1 MSIKANIAETSQ
13 KRIVIVGGGFGGL
26 QFARKLLKLDY
37 QIVLIDKNNYHQF
50 QPLFYQVATAGL
62 EPSTISFPFRKI
74 FQNKN
79 NIHIRVAE
87 VNAIRSAD
95 NQLDTSIG
103 VVDYHYLVIAIGA
116 DTNFFGNQKMMELA
130 YPMKSVSQ
138 ALTLRNTILQNYE
151 DALSE
156 SDKDKR
162 KRLMNVVV
170 VGGGATGVEVAG
182 TLAEMR
188 KSILPKDYPELDFK
202 MMQVYLL
209 EGSPKV
215 LNVMSENA
223 SSKAE
228 QYLKELGV
236 NVFLNSRV
244 KDYDGENVFLENGKE
259 LPTKT
264 LVWAAGVIGN
274 KIKGLNPEVITPS
287 NRIKV
292 NRNNRVEGYTNIYA
306 IGDIA
311 FMTEEKYPKGH
322 PQVAQVAIQQA
333 VALSKHFNDLLKN
346 KTSTDFSYKDLGSM
360 ATVGRNKA
368 VADLPNIK
376 FAGIFAWMVW
386 MFIHLMSLVG
396 GKNRLFAFI
405 NWAWS
410 YVTFDQSLRLIIKP
424 SSRDKFSEDKKL

>member
-1 MSIKANIAETSQ
+1 MKANIIETSQ

-26 QFARKLLKLDY
+26 QLARKLSKSDY
-37 QIVLIDKNNYHQF
+37 QVVLIDKNNYHQF
-50 QPLFYQVATAGL
+50 QPLFYQVATSGL

-74 FQNKN
+74 FQKNK
-79 NIHIRVAE
+79 NIHIRITE
-87 VNAIRSAD
+87 VKAVRPEH

-103 VVDYHYLVIAIGA
+103 IIDYDYLVIALGA
-116 DTNFFGNQKMMELA
+116 DTNFYGNKKMMELA
-130 YPMKSVSQ
+130 YPMKSVSE
-138 ALTLRNTILQNYE
+138 ALGLRNAILQNYE

-156 SDKDKR
+156 SDKEKR

-202 MMQVYLL
+202 MMQVHLL

-215 LNVMSENA
+215 LNGMSENA
-223 SSKAE
+223 SAKAE
-228 QYLKELGV
+228 KYLRDLGV
-236 NVFLNSRV
+236 TVFLNSKV
-244 KDYDGENVFLENGKE
+244 KEYDGENVILESGKE

-274 KIKGLNPEVITPS
+274 NIPGLDPDVITPS

-292 NRNNRVEGYTNIYA
+292 DRNNRVEGYKNIFA

-322 PQVAQVAIQQA
+322 PQVAQVAIQQGVCLA
-333 VALSKHFNDLLKN
+333 SYFKNLLENKPSKK
-346 KTSTDFSYKDLGSM
+346 FSYKDLGSL

-376 FAGIFAWMVW
+376 FSGFFAWLVW

-396 GKNRLFAFI
+396 GKNRIFAFI

-424 SSRDKFSEDKKL
+424 KTKIR

>member
-1 MSIKANIAETSQ
+1 MKANIIETSQ

-26 QFARKLLKLDY
+26 QVARKLSNSDY
-37 QIVLIDKNNYHQF
+37 QVVLIDKNNYHQF

-74 FQNKN
+74 FQRSKN
-79 NIHIRVAE
+79 VHIRVAE
-87 VNAIRSAD
+87 VKAIRSEQ

-103 VVDYHYLVIAIGA
+103 VIDYHYLVIAIGA
-116 DTNFFGNQKMMELA
+116 DTNFFGNPKMKELA
-130 YPMKSVSQ
+130 YPMKSVTE
-138 ALTLRNTILQNYE
+138 ALDLRNTIIQNYE

-156 SDKDKR
+156 TDRVKR
-162 KRLMNVVV
+162 KMLMNIVV

-182 TLAEMR
+182 TLAEM
-188 KSILPKDYPELDFK
+188 KKNILPKDYPELDFK

-209 EGSPKV
+209 EGSNKV
-215 LNVMSENA
+215 LNVMSANA
-223 SSKAE
+223 SEKAE
-228 QYLKELGV
+228 KYLRKLGV
-236 NVFLNSRV
+236 NVFLKSRV
-244 KDYDGENVFLENGKE
+244 KDYDGENVFLEDGKTI
-259 LPTKT
+259 PTKT

-274 KIKGLNPEVITPS
+274 KIEGLNQDVIGKA

-292 NRNNRVEGYTNIYA
+292 NRNNKVEGYQNIFA

-311 FMTEEKYPKGH
+311 FMTEEKYPNGQ

-333 VALSKHFNDLLKN
+333 VSLAKYFKNLSKN
-346 KTSTDFSYKDLGSM
+346 KPSKDFSYKDLGSM
-360 ATVGRNKA
+360 ATIGRNKA
-368 VADLPNIK
+368 VADLPHLK
-376 FAGIFAWMVW
+376 FAGFFAWLVW

-410 YVTFDQSLRLIIKP
+410 YITFDQSLRIILRTKN
-424 SSRDKFSEDKKL
+424 KKIK

>member
-1 MSIKANIAETSQ
+1 MSIKANIVETSQ

-26 QFARKLLKLDY
+26 QLARKLLKLDY

-87 VNAIRSAD
+87 VTAIRSAD

-103 VVDYHYLVIAIGA
+103 VIDYHHLVIAIGA
-116 DTNFFGNQKMMELA
+116 DTNFFGNQKMMQLA
-130 YPMKSVSQ
+130 YPMKSVSE
-138 ALTLRNTILQNYE
+138 ALALRNTILQNYE

-156 SDKDKR
+156 SDKEKR

-244 KDYDGENVFLENGKE
+244 KDYDGENVFLENGTE

-274 KIKGLNPEVITPS
+274 KIQGLNPDVITPS

-292 NRNNRVEGYTNIYA
+292 NHNNRVEGYENIYA

-333 VALSKHFNDLLKN
+333 VALSKHFKNLLEN
-346 KTSTDFSYKDLGSM
+346 KSSEGFSYKDLGSM
-360 ATVGRNKA
+360 ATIGRNKA

-376 FAGIFAWMVW
+376 FAGFFAWMVW
-386 MFIHLMSLVG
+386 MFIHLMSIVG

-410 YVTFDQSLRLIIKP
+410 YITFDQSLRLIIKP
-424 SSRDKFSEDKKL
+424 KTKIK

>member
-1 MSIKANIAETSQ
+1 MKANIIETSQ

-26 QFARKLLKLDY
+26 QVARKLAKQDY
-37 QIVLIDKNNYHQF
+37 QVVLIDKNNYHQF

-74 FQNKN
+74 FQKNK

-87 VNAIRSAD
+87 VKGIRPEQ

-103 VVDYHYLVIAIGA
+103 IVDYHYLVIAIGA
-116 DTNFFGNQKMMELA
+116 DTNFFGNKKMMELA
-130 YPMKSVSQ
+130 YPMKSVSE
-138 ALTLRNTILQNYE
+138 ALGLRNAILQNYE

-162 KRLMNVVV
+162 KQLMNVVV

-223 SSKAE
+223 SKKAE
-228 QYLKELGV
+228 EYLRELGV
-236 NVFLNSRV
+236 NVFLSSRV
-244 KDYDGENVFLENGKE
+244 KDYDGENVFLDNGKE
-259 LPTKT
+259 IPTKT
-264 LVWAAGVIGN
+264 LVWAAGVVGN
-274 KIKGLNPEVITPS
+274 KIEGLNPDVITPF

-292 NRNNRVEGYTNIYA
+292 NRNNKVEGYKNIFA

-311 FMTEEKYPKGH
+311 LMIEEKYPKGH

-333 VALSKHFNDLLKN
+333 VALSNHFKNLLEGKE
-346 KTSTDFSYKDLGSM
+346 SDDFFYKDLGSL
-360 ATVGRNKA
+360 ATIGRNKA
-368 VADLPNIK
+368 VADLPNFK
-376 FAGIFAWMVW
+376 FAGFFAWLVW
-386 MFIHLMSLVG
+386 MFVHLMSLVG
-396 GKNRLFAFI
+396 GKNKLFAFI

-410 YVTFDQSLRLIIKP
+410 YITFDQSLRLIIKP
-424 SSRDKFSEDKKL
+424 SKEKIK

>member
-1 MSIKANIAETSQ
+1 MKANIIETSQ
-13 KRIVIVGGGFGGL
+13 KLIVIVGGGFGGL
-26 QFARKLLKLDY
+26 QLARKLSNSDY
-37 QIVLIDKNNYHQF
+37 QVVLIDKNNYHQF

-74 FQNKN
+74 FQKSK

-87 VNAIRSAD
+87 VKAVRAEQ

-103 VVDYHYLVIAIGA
+103 IVNYHYLVIAIGA

-130 YPMKSVSQ
+130 YPMKSVTE
-138 ALTLRNTILQNYE
+138 ALDLRNRILQNYE

-156 SDKDKR
+156 TDRTKR
-162 KRLMNVVV
+162 KQLMNIVV

-182 TLAEMR
+182 TLAEMK
-188 KSILPKDYPELDFK
+188 KSILPKDYSELDFK

-215 LNVMSENA
+215 LNVMSGNA
-223 SSKAE
+223 SAKAE
-228 QYLKELGV
+228 EYLTKLGV

-244 KDYDGENVFLENGKE
+244 KDYDGENVFLEDGKSI
-259 LPTKT
+259 PTKT
-264 LVWAAGVIGN
+264 LVWAAGVTGN
-274 KIKGLNPEVITPS
+274 KIEGLNPDS
-287 NRIKV
+287 MARANRIKV
-292 NRNNRVEGYTNIYA
+292 NRNNRVEGYQNIFT

-311 FMTEEKYPKGH
+311 FMTEEKYPNGH

-333 VALSKHFNDLLKN
+333 VALSKYFKN
-346 KTSTDFSYKDLGSM
+346 ILWNKPSKDFFYKDLGSL
-360 ATVGRNKA
+360 ATIGRNKA
-368 VADLPNIK
+368 VADLPHFK
-376 FAGIFAWMVW
+376 FAGLFAWLVW

-410 YVTFDQSLRLIIKP
+410 YITFDQSLRLIIRSKN
-424 SSRDKFSEDKKL
+424 KK

>member
-1 MSIKANIAETSQ
+1 MKANIKQTSQ

-26 QFARKLLKLDY
+26 QLARKLAKSDY
-37 QIVLIDKNNYHQF
+37 QVVLIDKNNYHQF
-50 QPLFYQVATAGL
+50 QPLFYQVATSGL

-74 FQNKN
+74 FQRNK

-87 VNAIRSAD
+87 VKAIHAEQ

-103 VVDYHYLVIAIGA
+103 IIDYHYLVIAIGVN
-116 DTNFFGNQKMMELA
+116 TNFFGNKKMMELA
-130 YPMKSVSQ
+130 YPMKSVSE
-138 ALTLRNTILQNYE
+138 ALQLRNAILQNYE

-156 SDKDKR
+156 SDKEKR
-162 KRLMNVVV
+162 KRLMTIVVA
-170 VGGGATGVEVAG
+170 GGGATGVEVAG
-182 TLAEMR
+182 TLAEM
-188 KSILPKDYPELDFK
+188 KKNILPKDYQELDFK

-228 QYLKELGV
+228 EYLKQLGV
-236 NVFLNSRV
+236 NVLLNSRV
-244 KDYDGENVFLENGKE
+244 KDYDGDNVYLDNGKE
-259 LPTKT
+259 IPTKT

-274 KIKGLNPEVITPS
+274 KLEGLDPEVITKS

-292 NRNNRVEGYTNIYA
+292 DRKNRVEGCENIFA

-311 FMTEEKYPKGH
+311 FMPEEKYPNGH

-333 VALSKHFNDLLKN
+333 VALAEYFKNLSENKPSK
-346 KTSTDFSYKDLGSM
+346 DFSYKDLGSL

-368 VADLPNIK
+368 VADLPNVK
-376 FAGIFAWMVW
+376 FAGFFAWLVW

-396 GKNRLFAFI
+396 GKNRLVAFV

-410 YVTFDQSLRLIIKP
+410 YFTFDQSLRLIIRSCP
-424 SSRDKFSEDKKL
+424 SVKTTDDKK

>member
-1 MSIKANIAETSQ
+1 MKANIIETSQ

-26 QFARKLLKLDY
+26 QLARKLAKSDY
-37 QIVLIDKNNYHQF
+37 QVVLIDKNNYHQF

-74 FQNKN
+74 FQKNK

-87 VNAIRSAD
+87 VKAIRSAD

-103 VVDYHYLVIAIGA
+103 VIDYHYLVIAIGA
-116 DTNFFGNQKMMELA
+116 DTNFFGNKKMMELA
-130 YPMKSVSQ
+130 YPMKSVSE
-138 ALTLRNTILQNYE
+138 ALALRNAILQNYE

-156 SDKDKR
+156 SDKEKR

-182 TLAEMR
+182 TLAEMK

-228 QYLKELGV
+228 GYLKQLGV
-236 NVFLNSRV
+236 NVFLNARV
-244 KDYDGENVFLENGKE
+244 KGYDGENVFLENGKE
-259 LPTKT
+259 IPTKT
-264 LVWAAGVIGN
+264 LVWAAGVVGN
-274 KIKGLNPEVITPS
+274 KIEGLNQEVILPN

-292 NRNNRVEGYTNIYA
+292 NRNNGVEGYQNIFA
-306 IGDIA
+306 IGDVA
-311 FMTEEKYPKGH
+311 FMLEEKYPKGH

-333 VALSKHFNDLLKN
+333 VALSKHFKN
-346 KTSTDFSYKDLGSM
+346 ILENKSSVDFVYKDLGSM

-368 VADLPNIK
+368 VADLPNFK
-376 FAGIFAWMVW
+376 FAGFFAWMVW

-410 YVTFDQSLRLIIKP
+410 YITFDQSLRLIIKP
-424 SSRDKFSEDKKL
+424 SSSVKTTEDKK

>member
-1 MSIKANIAETSQ
+1 MKANIIETSQ

-26 QFARKLLKLDY
+26 QLARKLSNSDY

-74 FQNKN
+74 FQKSK

-87 VNAIRSAD
+87 VKAIRTTD

-103 VVDYHYLVIAIGA
+103 IVDYHYLVIAIGA
-116 DTNFFGNQKMMELA
+116 DTNFFGNQKMMYLA
-130 YPMKSVSQ
+130 YPMKSVSE
-138 ALTLRNTILQNYE
+138 ALNLRNTILQNYE

-156 SDKDKR
+156 TDKGKR
-162 KRLMNVVV
+162 KQLMNIVV
-170 VGGGATGVEVAG
+170 VGGGATGVEIAG
-182 TLAEMR
+182 TLAEMK

-215 LNVMSENA
+215 LNVMSANA
-223 SSKAE
+223 SAKAE
-228 QYLKELGV
+228 EYLTKLGV

-244 KDYDGENVFLENGKE
+244 KDYDGENVFLEDGKSI
-259 LPTKT
+259 PTKT

-274 KIKGLNPEVITPS
+274 KIEGLNPDS
-287 NRIKV
+287 MAKANRIKV
-292 NRNNRVEGYTNIYA
+292 NRNNRVEGYQNVFA

-311 FMTEEKYPKGH
+311 FMTEEKYPNGH

-333 VALSKHFNDLLKN
+333 VALAKYFKNQLLNKPSK
-346 KTSTDFSYKDLGSM
+346 DFSYKDLGAM
-360 ATVGRNKA
+360 ATIGRNKA
-368 VADLPNIK
+368 VADLPHFK
-376 FAGIFAWMVW
+376 FAGFFAWIVW

-410 YVTFDQSLRLIIKP
+410 YITFDQSLRLIIRTKN
-424 SSRDKFSEDKKL
+424 KKIT